1 MKPRILSA
9 GTIAKDKVRNPA
21 GEDLGRIEELM
32 LDLQEGR
39 IAYAVLSFGG
49 VLGLGDKLFAIPW
62 PALSLRPD
70 EHAFVLNVDKDTLK
84 NAPGFDKD
92 HWPDADDLDWLA
104 QVYRHYGHDPYWDR
118 TIASGRS

>member
-49 VLGLGDKLFAIPW
+49 VLGLGDKPFAIPW

-70 EHAFVLNVDKDTLK
+70 A
-84 NAPGFDKD
+84 
-92 HWPDADDLDWLA
+92 
-104 QVYRHYGHDPYWDR
+104 
-118 TIASGRS
+118 GRSTRS